1 MRAAD
6 LFRISSRQVL
16 RQYRKNLGVIVTIIL
31 GSAGLIVMITMG
43 RSVEQNISNDLELI
57 GNATR
62 LTAVLKTDYS
72 TPIQIDI
79 DTFFQKSINS
89 VKAISGVTDVGSI
102 VRRKNSTVTYLNT
115 SSSFELIGVDDAFW
129 KVHGSSAVSG
139 VLFTEA
145 DLTAHRSVCVLGQRT
160 AQELFKDADPI
171 NKFITIDNSFFQVI
185 GVLDAISMPD
195 KARHVFLPL
204 TTARDRLSGVTPIV
218 KLYIRCTS
226 WDDVDRVLTE
236 IPKVIKPH
244 QPRAEVQVF
253 YPKEILARVK
263 AISFGVKIFVQL
275 ALVATFIL
283 GGIGIWN
290 IMMMAVRARTREI
303 GLKKAI
309 GAEDHDILFQF
320 LAESLMLS
328 ISASCIG
335 FLLGWGGVSFAGTI
349 LQNDPPKDLF
359 WLSTAI
365 SFSFSLFLGIAAGLA
380 PAIKASKM
388 EVVSALRYE

>member
-16 RQYRKNLGVIVTIIL
+16 RQYRKNIGVIVTIIL

-43 RSVEQNISNDLELI
+43 RSVEQNISNDLEII

-62 LTAVLKTDYS
+62 LTAVLKIDYS
-72 TPIQIDI
+72 TPLQINTE
-79 DTFFQKSINS
+79 TFFQESIES
-89 VKAISGVTDVGSI
+89 VKAIPGVTDVGSI
-102 VRRKNSTVTYLNT
+102 ARRKNSTVNYQNT
-115 SSSFELIGVDDAFW
+115 SSAFELIGVDNAFW
-129 KVHGSSAVSG
+129 TVHGASAASG
-139 VLFTEA
+139 TLFTET
-145 DLTAHRSVCVLGQRT
+145 DLAAHRSVCVLGQRT
-160 AQELFKDADPI
+160 AKELFAETNPI
-171 NKFITIDNSFFQVI
+171 GKFITIDNSFFQVV
-185 GVLDAISMPD
+185 GVLDGISMPD
-195 KARHVFLPL
+195 KVRHVFLPI

-218 KLYIRCTS
+218 KLYIRCNS
-226 WDDVDRVLTE
+226 WDDVNRVLAA
-236 IPKVIKPH
+236 IPKAIHRH
-244 QPRAEVQVF
+244 QPGADVKVF
-253 YPKEILARVK
+253 YPKEILSRVK

-320 LAESLMLS
+320 LTESLMLS
-328 ISASCIG
+328 ISASTIG
-335 FLLGWGGVSFAGTI
+335 FFLGWGGVSFVATV
-349 LQNDPPKDLF
+349 LQNSPPKDLF

-365 SFSFSLFLGIAAGLA
+365 SFSFSLLLGIVAGLA

-388 EVVSALRYE
+388 EVVTALRYE